1 MRIHDV
7 AAAHGLAVWCGGM
20 VETGL
25 GRAANAAL
33 AALPGFTLPGDISA
47 SDRFYQTDITAPL
60 TISDGYMDV
69 PAGPGLGVTPIPEF
83 LDAVTTSTEW
93 IAL

>member
-1 MRIHDV
+1 V

-47 SDRFYQTDITAPL
+47 SDRFYRTDITAPL
-60 TISDGYMDV
+60 TISEGYMDV